1 MSDYSEETRQQ
12 LILLRSLEHFH
23 KGGETHS
30 ARSSDKRGPYVPWG
44 NGGNGVVEI
53 QQGGSYGYVA
63 WQKKPNKTKS
73 KQLNQVCRGEEER
86 GGEEGQRGGA
96 APLMSDKT
104 DQPSV

>member
-12 LILLRSLEHFH
+12 LILLHSLEHFH

-44 NGGNGVVEI
+44 NGGNG
-53 QQGGSYGYVA
+53 GGRDTTRWLLWVRSVA
-63 WQKKPNKTKS
+63 KKTNKTKS

-104 DQPSV
+104 DQPNV

>member
-12 LILLRSLEHFH
+12 LILLHSLEHFH
-23 KGGETHS
+23 KGGENHS

-44 NGGNGVVEI
+44 NGGGKDTTRWLLWVR
-53 QQGGSYGYVA
+53 SMA
-63 WQKKPNKTKS
+63 KKKNNKTKS

-104 DQPSV
+104 DQPNV